1 MSTLDGP
8 GEGEPTGPVPQK
20 KGVIITD
27 AQGKPTPAGVALGS
41 LFVSFVI
48 VALIYACSGP
58 SSSSGPSEFTYP
70 DNIMDHHMSA
80 VDGRNELNITLK
92 LQERSDG
99 GFFLSEAP
107 FDMEKILKH
116 EQQQSSGED
125 DLVFHVVGDIGG
137 GYNNYGNP
145 IPSNVVLLFDMRYTK
160 FDIMQINWEHRPSP
174 GGLLNIGTVSNISGY
189 GASAGQSYCQEARE
203 WSQVFCE
210 NF

>member
-1 MSTLDGP
+1 MNAADSP
-8 GEGEPTGPVPQK
+8 NRP
-20 KGVIITD
+20 
-27 AQGKPTPAGVALGS
+27 QGKPAMPANSSTKANGGCLTLIFIAVVVFA
-41 LFVSFVI
+41 FVRG
-48 VALIYACSGP
+48 CGG
-58 SSSSGPSEFTYP
+58 SSSDSGFTYP
-70 DNIMDHHMSA
+70 TAVLEHHMSV